1 MTEVELTN
9 YSLYVKTVQG
19 GALRGLFETLCHI
32 IHDTN
37 LTWEPVS
44 KDGGGLKVLTMDGAR
59 CALIY
64 LKLDGAHFDEF
75 HCPAQLVTGINMS
88 SVWKLLKTASSH
100 DTITMFVETGSPHE
114 LGIVI
119 QNSEKNALTE
129 YKLKLLDCDAETINV
144 PDVMFDRVLTLP
156 SAYFQRLCREMT
168 HLGDFMTISLDGPM
182 LKLTCDGSFASQHTV
197 IGESDGCMSV
207 LENTGENV
215 EGVFSLRYLSLFT
228 RASGLCNTVQ
238 MYLKKE
244 YPLVL
249 SYNVA
254 SLGSLKFCL
263 ASRIDG

>member
-1 MTEVELTN
+1 MDRYALF
-9 YSLYVKTVQG
+9 VKTVQG

-37 LTWEPVS
+37 LMWEPVS
-44 KDGGGLKVLTMDGAR
+44 KDGGSVKVLTMDGAR

-64 LKLDGAHFDEF
+64 LKLDGTSFDEF
-75 HCPAQLVTGINMS
+75 HCPAMLITGINMS

-100 DTITMFVETGSPHE
+100 DCITMFVENGNPHE
-114 LGIVI
+114 LGITI
-119 QNSEKNALTE
+119 ENAEKNALTQ
-129 YKLKLLDCDAETINV
+129 YKLKLLDVDAETINV
-144 PDVMFDRVLTLP
+144 PDVTFDRVLTLP
-156 SAYFQRLCREMT
+156 SAYLQRLCREMIN
-168 HLGDFMTISLDGPM
+168 LGEFMTIAIEGPV
-182 LKLTCDGSFASQHTV
+182 LKLSCEGNFASQQTS
-197 IGESDGCMSV
+197 IGEAEGCMTV

-238 MYLKKE
+238 MFLKRE

-263 ASRIDG
+263 ASRIDE